1 MQGACVSVLC
11 VCICVSALLRSAI
24 SQPPKESDTYTVRM
38 DESFSLLLLSS
49 LTPFFLFAS
58 FLLSLSHSLYIYMT
72 RLGWC
77 YCFSCVWKSWPRPSL
92 FFNIPQPFPPPR
104 QHFIAVIAGGNFSF
118 NSMFLQ
124 ALRFSFHAAHSCS
137 IFSAIIMTLF
147 PNSGLR
153 FGVFEVT
160 FGSRRAAKNVT
171 NPL

>member
-1 MQGACVSVLC
+1 MC
-11 VCICVSALLRSAI
+11 VCAPPQCYFAATERKWHLHGKDGRIAL
-24 SQPPKESDTYTVRM
+24 PP
-38 DESFSLLLLSS
+38 SLLL
-49 LTPFFLFAS
+49 AYS
-58 FLLSLSHSLYIYMT
+58 FLCILHLSFFLSHSLYIAHGSADIT
-72 RLGWC
+72 AFLVCGNLGLDLL
-77 YCFSCVWKSWPRPSL
+77 SSL
-92 FFNIPQPFPPPR
+92 FFNIPQPFSPR

-160 FGSRRAAKNVT
+160 FGSREQLKMSQI
-171 NPL
+171 L